1 MVAAWAA
8 FVALA
13 LLAAMWGFGAGGLFT
28 RMATTK
34 SLVPGSQSDI
44 VAQATNT
51 ESEHRVLVS
60 VTGTTAQESR
70 EALTQLRNGV
80 EPHGQVTDPLIVAEK
95 FAHAKID
102 QRNQAITQALSKNAR
117 AIEAAKAQAV
127 AAAQP
132 QLSKL
137 SPPERERFL
146 ASISTR
152 AESAAKKNIADQAGT
167 IADEKIAQLHDPSV
181 DLISA
186 DGYAVVITY
195 NGPDDES
202 RVLDA
207 INTFGRTIAPAHAHA
222 VSAHLFEHA
231 VLGQVTQDLV
241 TGEAIGL
248 PTALVLLIVIFG
260 GLLAAGLPLVTAIVS
275 IVIGMGEVW
284 GLTFATTVDSYI
296 VNVLS
301 IIGLALSIDY
311 GLLMVSRFR
320 EEVAQELDREGYSLT
335 TGDLPDDVRRLV
347 RTCVTAMITTSGRT
361 IAYSALTIIVSI
373 AGLLTMAP
381 PMIKMIGA
389 GAMLVT
395 FVAVASALTLLP
407 ALIVLLGQRL
417 IRPSILTRIPH
428 FGKLVK
434 GAGDRTSDHG
444 FFSRIAAKVHAHPWP
459 VLCSTVTLLIIA
471 ALPIAS
477 LQMRSSFIE
486 NVPKDSSVIAGYQD
500 IQDRY
505 PLLRTP
511 EATIL
516 FPRGDKAPTQQL
528 AEVNGVTHI
537 SAPRQLGHRQAVD
550 VYVNAADPVGTKV
563 TDVVA
568 ALRSTFP
575 HADVGGAAAMQA
587 DFNAAVLSAAP
598 GAIAIMVVSV
608 VILLFLMTG
617 SFIAPLKALIINS
630 FSLIA
635 GMGITVSLFEHG
647 LLGLPVVGGLQTFV
661 VALGFAFGFGLAMD
675 YEVFLLARVKEMWD
689 KGHSND
695 RAVELGLQH
704 SGRIITSAA
713 AIIIAVFVGFT
724 FADMLAIKQIGV
736 ALAIIVLLD
745 ATVVRLLLVPAL
757 MTLMGDWN
765 WWAPRWA
772 KKFYEK
778 FRLAG

>member
-1 MVAAWAA
+1 MFTGIARIVDRFPRSMVAAWVA

-13 LLAAMWGFGAGGLFT
+13 LLAAVWGFGAGGLFT
-28 RMATTK
+28 RMATTT

-44 VAQATNT
+44 VAQATNE
-51 ESEHRVLVS
+51 ESGHRVLIS
-60 VTGTTAQESR
+60 VTGTSAQESR
-70 EALTQLRNGV
+70 EALAQLRHKV

-102 QRNQAITQALSKNAR
+102 QRNR
-117 AIEAAKAQAV
+117 ATTE
-127 AAAQP
+127 
-132 QLSKL
+132 
-137 SPPERERFL
+137 
-146 ASISTR
+146 
-152 AESAAKKNIADQAGT
+152 
-167 IADEKIAQLHDPSV
+167 EKTAQLRDPSA
-181 DLISA
+181 DLMSA

-195 NGPDDES
+195 DHPDDEP

-207 INTFGRTIAPAHAHA
+207 VNTFARTIAPAHARA
-222 VSAHLFEHA
+222 VSPHLFEHA

-296 VNVLS
+296 LNVLS

-320 EEVAQELDREGYSLT
+320 EEVGQELVRHGYSLT
-335 TGDLPDDVRRLV
+335 TGDLPDDVHHLV
-347 RTCVTAMITTSGRT
+347 HTAVTAMITTSGRT

-373 AGLLTMAP
+373 SGLLTMAP

-395 FVAVASALTLLP
+395 FIAVASALTLLP

-417 IRPSILTRIPH
+417 VRPSILTRIPH
-428 FGKLVK
+428 LGKFVK
-434 GAGDRTSDHG
+434 GTGDRTSDDG
-444 FFSRIAAKVHAHPWP
+444 VFSRIAAKVHAHPWP
-459 VLCSTVTLLIIA
+459 VLLSTVTLLIIA

-486 NVPKDSSVIAGYQD
+486 NVPQNSSVLVGYQE

-516 FPRGDKAPTQQL
+516 FPRGEEAPIQQL
-528 AEVNGVTHI
+528 AAIDGVTQI
-537 SAPRQLGHRQAVD
+537 GAPRQLDHRQAVD
-550 VYVNAADPVGTKV
+550 VYVNALDPVGAKV
-563 TDVVA
+563 ADVVT

-575 HADVGGAAAMQA
+575 RADVGGAAAMQA
-587 DFNAAVLSAAP
+587 DFNTAVLSAAP
-598 GAIAIMVVSV
+598 GAIAMMTVSV
-608 VILLFLMTG
+608 LILLFFMTG

-635 GMGITVSLFEHG
+635 GMGITVSLFEYG
-647 LLGLPVVGGLQTFV
+647 LFGLPTVGGLQTFV
-661 VALGFAFGFGLAMD
+661 VTLSFAFGFGLAMD

-689 KGHSND
+689 KGNSND

-713 AIIIAVFVGFT
+713 AIIIAVFVGFI

-736 ALAIIVLLD
+736 ALAIIVFLD
-745 ATVVRLLLVPAL
+745 ASIVRLLLVPAL
-757 MTLMGDWN
+757 MTLMGNWN

-778 FRLAG
+778 FRLASSMPRETE